1 MECNFALSRKMSHVI
16 LFAPWEKQLQNGE
29 NDGVATAGISSIMES
44 YYFCSLTGTV
54 VHVTYFFLVL
64 NYVHEEFSR
73 QLHIF
78 WPQQRSLASIKEA
91 AFCIQHAER
100 ARGSFKKVLVHV

>member
-1 MECNFALSRKMSHVI
+1 MSHVI

-91 AFCIQHAER
+91 AFCIQQSE
-100 ARGSFKKVLVHV
+100 GFF